1 MKKFDINRAAET
13 RHLVDVL
20 ESERKLGHSIETAK
34 VTISEPD

>member
-1 MKKFDINRAAET
+1 VKKFDINRAAET